1 MLQNREDFAFF
12 VDPSKFELYESLKR
26 TDLRNLSFTLFVH
39 FFLLDLCNVKPSFT
53 RFSVA

>member
-1 MLQNREDFAFF
+1 MLQNRQDLAFF

-39 FFLLDLCNVKPSFT
+39 LFLLDLLKPSFK
-53 RFSVA
+53 RFYVG